1 MIHLISRVSAQQGQG
16 RCPDALS
23 QKGPRALQEGRAEEG
38 PDRPFLSSFFLPK
51 DEAIMLGARTDGGGG
66 FTLARS
72 GSPNFFIC
80 NSALTA
86 SGGGQELGSLIP

>member
-1 MIHLISRVSAQQGQG
+1 MVHLISPVSAQQGQG

-23 QKGPRALQEGRAEEG
+23 QKGPRALQEGRAGEG
-38 PDRPFLSSFFLPK
+38 SGRPFLSSFFLPK
-51 DEAIMLGARTDGGGG
+51 DEAIMLGTRTDGGGG
-66 FTLARS
+66 FTARS

>member
-1 MIHLISRVSAQQGQG
+1 MVHLISPVSAQQGQR

-23 QKGPRALQEGRAEEG
+23 QKGPRALQEGRAGEG
-38 PDRPFLSSFFLPK
+38 LGRPFLSSFFLPK
-51 DEAIMLGARTDGGGG
+51 DEAIMLRTRTDGGGG
-66 FTLARS
+66 FTSARS
-72 GSPNFFIC
+72 GSPKFFIC